1 MALKSLVLV
10 GLVIAAISVQMAEA
24 QFGLNPNNAINFNLL
39 GVQVSLYCTPDGN
52 MGIFGLATPPFKGAS
67 VTLQCGNNEIIA
79 KATTNSYGI
88 SYMVT
93 NPALVLPFFP
103 PQSNCKVVVNTT
115 LSSCNSTLPSF
126 GALESALGFVGTFL
140 LGNMK
145 VANFA
150 PTGFHY
156 NPSL

>member
-10 GLVIAAISVQMAEA
+10 GLVVAAIAGQMVEA
-24 QFGLNPNNAINFNLL
+24 QFGGNPNEINFNLL
-39 GVQVSLYCTPDGN
+39 GVQVTLYCTPDGN
-52 MGIFGLATPPFKGAS
+52 MGIFGVATPPFKGAN
-67 VTLQCGNNEIIA
+67 VQLQCGNNEIIA
-79 KATTNSYGI
+79 NATTNSFGI
-88 SYMVT
+88 SYLVT
-93 NPALVLPFFP
+93 NPVPVLPFFP
-103 PQSNCKVVVNTT
+103 PQSNCKLVVNTR
-115 LSSCNSTLPSF
+115 LSNCNATLPSI
-126 GALESALGFVGTFL
+126 GVLESALGFVGTYL